1 MKHPKLD
8 NHDDP
13 YWFVYDSQGYGL
25 KIRKNG
31 LTKEENEMKWAE
43 VVRILDMSEA
53 EFQATVELELV
64 QEDSEE
70 EGEWEGEGME
80 EEDYQE
86 HENY

>member
-1 MKHPKLD
+1 MIWDAMD
-8 NHDDP
+8 NHDNS
-13 YWFVYDSQGYGL
+13 YWSVYESSPIGRL

-70 EGEWEGEGME
+70 EGE
-80 EEDYQE
+80 
-86 HENY
+86 

>member
-1 MKHPKLD
+1 MSAMFGFQ
-8 NHDDP
+8 
-13 YWFVYDSQGYGL
+13 YYTTSQL
-25 KIRKNG
+25 QNG

-80 EEDYQE
+80 EEEYQE